1 MTRLFATAIA
11 LAASLSSLS
20 AAPRDALSGS
30 SRTRVQERPVPKDSM
45 RLSIS
50 GCARGRVFTVDRNP
64 EHEVANP
71 TIEYGTKVRLE
82 GPKKLL
88 EEIKARERSM
98 VEITGLMKQSD
109 TAQPGVGLAG
119 GRIRIAP
126 AMPMGRGGVDPGPQ
140 PPILDVES
148 WRLIN
153 ASCPSR

>member
-1 MTRLFATAIA
+1 
-11 LAASLSSLS
+11 
-20 AAPRDALSGS
+20 
-30 SRTRVQERPVPKDSM
+30 M

-64 EHEVANP
+64 EHEVGS
-71 TIEYGTKVRLE
+71 TVIEYGTKARLE

-98 VEITGLMKQSD
+98 IEITGLMKLSD
-109 TAQPGVGLAG
+109 AQQPGIGLAG
-119 GRIRIAP
+119 GRVRIAP
-126 AMPMGRGGVDPGPQ
+126 ATPLGRGVPRDPGPQ
-140 PPILDVES
+140 PPVIDVES

>member
-1 MTRLFATAIA
+1 MKRLAAVTIA
-11 LAASLSSLS
+11 LAASLSWPS
-20 AAPRDALSGS
+20 A
-30 SRTRVQERPVPKDSM
+30 QERPVPKDSM

-64 EHEVANP
+64 EHEVASP

-109 TAQPGVGLAG
+109 TKQPGVGLAG

-148 WRLIN
+148 WRLLN

>member
-1 MTRLFATAIA
+1 MKHFAALLIL
-11 LAASLSSLS
+11 LAASSSWPS
-20 AAPRDALSGS
+20 A
-30 SRTRVQERPVPKDSM
+30 QEKPVPKDSM

-64 EHEVANP
+64 EHEVG
-71 TIEYGTKVRLE
+71 TTVIEYGTKARLE

-98 VEITGLMKQSD
+98 VEITGLMKLSD
-109 TAQPGVGLAG
+109 TQQPGIGLAG
-119 GRIRIAP
+119 GRVRIAP
-126 AMPMGRGGVDPGPQ
+126 ATPLRRGVPRDPGPQ
-140 PPILDVES
+140 PPVIDVES

>member
-1 MTRLFATAIA
+1 MRPTLFALVL
-11 LAASLSSLS
+11 LAASSSWPL
-20 AAPRDALSGS
+20 A
-30 SRTRVQERPVPKDSM
+30 QEKPVPKDSA

-64 EHEVANP
+64 EHEVASP
-71 TIEYGTKVRLE
+71 TVEYGTKVRLE

-98 VEITGLMKQSD
+98 VEITGLMKLSD

-119 GRIRIAP
+119 GRVRIAP
-126 AMPMGRGGVDPGPQ
+126 AIPMGRGGAGASPGPQ
-140 PPILDVES
+140 PPVIDVES
-148 WRLIN
+148 WRLLN